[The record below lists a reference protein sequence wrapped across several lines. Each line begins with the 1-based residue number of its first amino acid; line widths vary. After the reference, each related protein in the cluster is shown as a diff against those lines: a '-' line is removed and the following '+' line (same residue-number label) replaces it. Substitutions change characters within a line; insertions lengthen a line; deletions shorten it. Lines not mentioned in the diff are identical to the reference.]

1 MLVSVTTR
9 IVLIYELASTAKRLT
24 TALSGL
30 LDLYQGSGD
39 YCGRFSTRCDSMPE
53 GKGLLIVYT
62 GPGKGKT
69 TCALGTSFRA
79 VGQGLRV
86 LMVQFIKG
94 SWHYGELD
102 AAKMLGDDRFEIRP
116 MGRGFVKV
124 GGAETDPEDLR
135 MCEEAWNYGREQIYG
150 EKYDLVVLDEI
161 NYVISYKMLDA
172 ERVVES
178 LTKRPERVHVICTGR
193 NAHPSLVE
201 AADLVTEMRE
211 VKHPYTKGI
220 LAQRGIDY

>member
-1 MLVSVTTR
+1 MAN
-9 IVLIYELASTAKRLT
+9 E
-24 TALSGL
+24 
-30 LDLYQGSGD
+30 
-39 YCGRFSTRCDSMPE
+39 
-53 GKGLLIVYT
+53 KGLLIVYT

-69 TCALGTSFRA
+69 TCALGTAFRA

-102 AAKMLGDDRFEIRP
+102 SAKMLGDDKFELRP

-124 GGAETDPEDLR
+124 GGAETDPEDVRLA
-135 MCEEAWNYGREQIYG
+135 EECWEVGREAIYSG
-150 EKYDLVVLDEI
+150 KYDLVVLDEI
-161 NYVISYKMLDA
+161 NYTISYKMLDA
-172 ERVVES
+172 EKVAET
-178 LTKRPERVHVICTGR
+178 LQGRPERVHVICTGR
-193 NAHPSLVE
+193 NAHPLLVE
-201 AADLVTEMRE
+201 QADLVTEMKE